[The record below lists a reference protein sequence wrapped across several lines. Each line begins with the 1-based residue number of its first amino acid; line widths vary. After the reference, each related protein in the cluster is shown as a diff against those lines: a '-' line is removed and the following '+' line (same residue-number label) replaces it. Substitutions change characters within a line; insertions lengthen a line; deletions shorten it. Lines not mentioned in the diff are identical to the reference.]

1 MLEAKFE
8 EDPLKSIFEGE
19 NVLIKIS
26 QGQQGS
32 TNSIF
37 VCIDFHA
44 RKIVLCAHSC
54 TQITAVIYIVLL
66 TMWFLALTG
75 HQQVG

>member
-8 EDPLKSIFEGE
+8 DDPLKSIFEGE

-37 VCIDFHA
+37 VCTDFHA
-44 RKIVLCAHSC
+44 RSC
-54 TQITAVIYIVLL
+54 TQITALIYIVLL
-66 TMWFLALTG
+66 TMWFFALTG